1 MVAAIMKPRTM
12 FLAGLAAG
20 AVLGLSGCESP
31 GDKADLS
38 TFTPAGAGTWR
49 YEADAGSSGPYAVA
63 SEAGE
68 ASRLRWLKED
78 VIANRACPPNG
89 AYRVVSRTPVLQ
101 HTTLIGVEIWK
112 VVYEVECG

>member
-1 MVAAIMKPRTM
+1 MRRTLLVAA
-12 FLAGLAAG
+12 LGLS
-20 AVLGLSGCESP
+20 LSGCESP

-38 TFTPAGAGTWR
+38 TFTPAGAGAWR
-49 YEADAGSSGPYAVA
+49 YEARAADLQYPLDDPA
-63 SEAGE
+63 SEA
-68 ASRLRWLKED
+68 ARLRWLQED

-112 VVYEVECG
+112 VVYDVECS